1 MRDRQQEVIVKE
13 EEAKKRVAR
22 DLKEK
27 RRLIKRREV
36 RQNAV
41 QGFGGVIKGRVKVVI
56 RSPFVSFFCVFF
68 F

>member
-36 RQNAV
+36 RKHVVEAS
-41 QGFGGVIKGRVKVVI
+41 GEKGRTGQSCHQI
-56 RSPFVSFFCVFF
+56 SLC
-68 F
+68 